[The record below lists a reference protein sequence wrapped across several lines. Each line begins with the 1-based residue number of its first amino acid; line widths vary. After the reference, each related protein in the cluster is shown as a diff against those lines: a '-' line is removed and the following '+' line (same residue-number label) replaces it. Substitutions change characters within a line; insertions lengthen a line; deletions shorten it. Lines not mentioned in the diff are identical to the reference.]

1 MFQKIFKM
9 LFLSVVVLCCASIII
24 GCASG
29 GHAPLNTTEQNTDL
43 NERLAAADRNMAK
56 AYEEQWDILAPDQ
69 FRKSAERLEKLKKMN
84 AQGSNFEKV
93 ILEFRRFDEE
103 YRNAQSLAESRTSRV
118 EGLLAARRK
127 MLDSGMQKN
136 PAYSSRINRL
146 DQKFRSLADDS
157 KINVNEFSELQ
168 NEYTRLTGDVTK
180 TQSLTFAK
188 QQIDFAIKNKAKRY
202 APRALNKAQLDLRS
216 AESVIETN
224 LQDPTSHEAAIKK
237 ANFSAMMLAAVV
249 NEQRKVGY
257 NLDEMAALKIVQQS
271 QKMNELNTDLRKKDE
286 ELYYSHSEVQDYQK
300 ELENTRGEVSQREQE
315 LLSADEELAKAA
327 QERRFQAALASAQGK
342 FSQNEAD
349 VYRQGDKILIR
360 LKKIEFPSGK
370 TEVPANSQPLLEK
383 VAEVAKELGS
393 QQVIV
398 EGHTDSIGSAEV
410 NKEISQGRADS
421 VKDFLAQEGIEQS
434 ILQSEGHGFDKPLTS
449 NKTKVGRAQNRRVDV
464 WIVPEPATTVRE

>member
-1 MFQKIFKM
+1 M
-9 LFLSVVVLCCASIII
+9 LFLSVVVLCCASMII

-29 GHAPLNTTEQNTDL
+29 GQAPLNSTEQNTDI

-69 FRKSAERLEKLKKMN
+69 FRKSADRLEKVKKLN

-93 ILEFRRFDEE
+93 ILEFRRFEEE
-103 YRNAQSLAESRTSRV
+103 YRNAQSLAESRTPRV

-127 MLDSGMQKN
+127 MLDAGMQKN
-136 PAYSSRINRL
+136 PAYSARINRL
-146 DQKFRSLADDS
+146 DQKFRSLADDN
-157 KINVNEFSELQ
+157 KINVNEFSALQ
-168 NEYTRLTGDVTK
+168 NEYTRLTGDVRK
-180 TQSLTFAK
+180 TQNLTFAK

-202 APRALNKAQLDLRS
+202 APRALNKAELDLRS

-224 LQDPTSHEAAIKK
+224 LQDTASHEAAVKK
-237 ANFSAMMLAAVV
+237 ANLSAMMLAAVV
-249 NEQRKVGY
+249 NEQRKVNY

-271 QKMNELNTDLRKKDE
+271 QKMNELNADLLKKDE
-286 ELYYSHSEVQDYQK
+286 ELYYSQSEVSDYQK
-300 ELENTRGEVSQREQE
+300 ELENSRGEVSQRDKE
-315 LLSADEELAKAA
+315 LMSADEELAKAE

-370 TEVPANSQPLLEK
+370 TEVPANSQALLEK

-393 QQVIV
+393 QQIIV
-398 EGHTDSIGSAEV
+398 EGHTDSVGSAEV
-410 NKEISQGRADS
+410 NTKISQGRADS
-421 VKDFLAQEGIEQS
+421 VKDFLAQAGIEQS
-434 ILQSEGHGFDKPLTS
+434 ILQSEGHGFEKPLTS
-449 NKTKVGRAQNRRVDV
+449 NKTKAGRAQNRRVDV
-464 WIVPEPATTVRE
+464 WIVPEPVTTSRE

>member
-286 ELYYSHSEVQDYQK
+286 ELYYSQSEVQDYQK
-300 ELENTRGEVSQREQE
+300 ELESTRGEVSQREQE

>member
-9 LFLSVVVLCCASIII
+9 LFLSVVVLCCASMII

-29 GHAPLNTTEQNTDL
+29 GNAPLNTAEQNTDL
-43 NERLAAADRNMAK
+43 NERIAAADRSMAK

-69 FRKSAERLEKLKKMN
+69 FRKSAERLDKVKKMN

-93 ILEFRRFDEE
+93 VLEFRRYEEE
-103 YRNAQSLAESRTSRV
+103 YRNAQSLAQSRMSRV
-118 EGLLAARRK
+118 EGLLAARRR

-136 PAYSSRINRL
+136 PALSARISRL
-146 DQKFRSLADDS
+146 DDKFRGLADDNQ
-157 KINVNEFSELQ
+157 INVNEFAQLQ
-168 NEYTRLTGDVTK
+168 NDYARLTGDVTK

-188 QQIDFAIKNKAKRY
+188 QQIDFAIQNKAKRY
-202 APRALNKAQLDLRS
+202 APRALNKAEIDLRS

-224 LQDPTSHEAAIKK
+224 LQDRKSHEVAVKR
-237 ANFSAMMLAAVV
+237 ANLSAMMLAAVV
-249 NEQRKVGY
+249 NEQRKVNY

-271 QKMNELNTDLRKKDE
+271 EKMNELNSDLRKKDE
-286 ELYYSHSEVQDYQK
+286 ELYYSQSEVQDYQR
-300 ELENTRGEVSQREQE
+300 ELENSRGEVSQREQD
-315 LLSADEELAKAA
+315 LMAADVELAKAE
-327 QERRFQAALASAQGK
+327 QERRFQAALVSAQGK

-349 VYRQGDKILIR
+349 VYLQGDKILIR

-393 QQVIV
+393 QQIIV
-398 EGHTDSIGSAEV
+398 EGHTDSVGSAEV
-410 NKEISQGRADS
+410 NSKISQGRADS

-434 ILQSEGHGFDKPLTS
+434 ILQSEGHGFDKPLTT
-449 NKTKVGRAQNRRVDV
+449 NKTKAGRAQNRRVDV
-464 WIVPEPATTVRE
+464 WIVPEPVTTKTE

>member
-1 MFQKIFKM
+1 M
-9 LFLSVVVLCCASIII
+9 LFLSVVVLCCASMII

-29 GHAPLNTTEQNTDL
+29 GQAPLNSTEQNTDI

-69 FRKSAERLEKLKKMN
+69 FRKSADRLEKVKKLN

-93 ILEFRRFDEE
+93 ILEFRRFEEE
-103 YRNAQSLAESRTSRV
+103 YRNAQSLAESRTPRV

-127 MLDSGMQKN
+127 MLDAGMQKN
-136 PAYSSRINRL
+136 PAYSARINRL
-146 DQKFRSLADDS
+146 DQKFRSLADDN
-157 KINVNEFSELQ
+157 KINVNEFSALQ
-168 NEYTRLTGDVTK
+168 NEYTRLTGDVRK
-180 TQSLTFAK
+180 TQNLTFAK

-202 APRALNKAQLDLRS
+202 APRALNKAELDLRS

-224 LQDPTSHEAAIKK
+224 LQDPGSHEAAVKK
-237 ANFSAMMLAAVV
+237 ANLSAMMLAAVV
-249 NEQRKVGY
+249 NEQRKVNY

-271 QKMNELNTDLRKKDE
+271 QKMNELNADLLKKDE
-286 ELYYSHSEVQDYQK
+286 ELYYSQSEVSDYQK
-300 ELENTRGEVSQREQE
+300 ELENSRGEVSQRDKE
-315 LLSADEELAKAA
+315 LMSADEELAKAE

-370 TEVPANSQPLLEK
+370 TEVPANSQALLEK

-393 QQVIV
+393 QQIIV
-398 EGHTDSIGSAEV
+398 EGHTDSVGSAEV
-410 NKEISQGRADS
+410 NTKISQGRADS
-421 VKDFLAQEGIEQS
+421 VKDFLAQAGIEQS
-434 ILQSEGHGFDKPLTS
+434 ILQSEGHGFEKPLTS
-449 NKTKVGRAQNRRVDV
+449 NKTKAGRAQNRRVDV
-464 WIVPEPATTVRE
+464 WIVPEPVTTSRE